1 MHHGH
6 VHAGHI
12 HSAHHQVQG
21 GAPVID
27 IGDDIGALVVFMD
40 DVHEGTELFLRPEG
54 EPASTVHTG
63 VWTRQHRGGHV
74 TAAVFGELVEGS
86 YWVLDAVGSD
96 RSGPDPRR
104 RAHPGRRASGGLHAC
119 VTMFSP

>member
-6 VHAGHI
+6 VHA
-12 HSAHHQVQG
+12 HHHVQG

-40 DVHEGTELFLRPEG
+40 DVDEGTELFLRAEG

-74 TAAVFGELVEGS
+74 TAAVFGELAEGS

-96 RSGPDPRR
+96 RFLVQIR
-104 RAHPGRRASGGLHAC
+104 GGELAQID
-119 VTMFSP
+119 VRTGARTPA

>member
-1 MHHGH
+1 MQHRHGDALA
-6 VHAGHI
+6 HAHQ
-12 HSAHHQVQG
+12 HQVQG
-21 GAPVID
+21 GTPVID

-40 DVHEGTELFLRPEG
+40 DAEKGTELFLRPEG
-54 EPASTVHTG
+54 EPASTLHTG

-96 RSGPDPRR
+96 RFSVQIRGGELTQVDVRTG
-104 RAHPGRRASGGLHAC
+104 GRTPA
-119 VTMFSP
+119 